1 MGKIVPFNPPPG
13 VFRNGTQ
20 YQVKGRWFDS
30 NLVRWKDGRL
40 KPIGGWSR
48 AITTGLTGIGRAM
61 FSWRDNSG
69 DKWLAIGTSSN
80 LYIFTSLSG
89 SATSITPNNFT
100 PGSDD
105 AEAGTGFGAGVFNG
119 SVITKTLTSDNIS
132 VSRSADTFT
141 FTNSNTASQA
151 GIDFTSFFAVG
162 DEIQASG
169 FSNSANNKLYSAGNS
184 HRVTA
189 VATTMDSSYPSNVA
203 TSVLTLGPENGSAAY
218 GGSTLAD
225 ESAGQTVTL
234 SRSRRFGNENVET
247 TSLVI
252 EAASWVFDSFGQILI
267 GMAPNDGRIYYWD
280 PSTTNPTGVKAQQI
294 TNAPTGNRAVM
305 VSKERHVFA
314 LGAGGDP
321 RKVQFSD
328 QEDKDTWTATAT
340 NQAGSFNLE
349 TQGQILAGKTVGS
362 RILVWTTTDC
372 HAIDHVGPPFVY
384 GRQKIGDACGAISNR
399 SMAVV
404 GDVAYW
410 MSQGGFFTYQ
420 GSVQSLS
427 STVSDYVFG
436 DINPIQNSKIFAAV
450 NAAFFEVTW
459 WYASSGAT
467 EIDRYVTY
475 NYQENWWSIGRLTR
489 TAWEDAG
496 VFDDPIAVADDNII
510 YAHEQSASTAART
523 TNTIA
528 TTDAE
533 LSDFDRNL
541 VNGGST
547 SDVGLCFAETGG
559 MEVGDGENLTNIT
572 QLITDQTS
580 GDAGLRFKFKTRF
593 NPNSTETESSALEV
607 ASDGYTDCRIQGRQF
622 AYRVESGFDQSW
634 EIGTIRADVSAGGR
648 R

>member
-48 AITTGLTGIGRAM
+48 AITSGLTGIGRAM

-89 SATSITPNNFT
+89 SAADITPSGFVTGNDT
-100 PGSDD
+100 AEPGN
-105 AEAGTGFGAGVFNG
+105 GFGAGVFNG
-119 SVITKTLTSDNIS
+119 SGVVKTLTASDIS
-132 VSRSADTFT
+132 ATQSTDKFT
-141 FTNSNTASQA
+141 TAGSV
-151 GIDFTSFFAVG
+151 DFTEYFAVG

-169 FSNSANNKLYSAGNS
+169 FSNAANNKTYNDS

-189 VATTMDSSYPSNVA
+189 VTATE
-203 TSVLTLGPENGSAAY
+203 LTLGAENGSSSY

-225 ESAGQTVTL
+225 ESAGASITL
-234 SRSRRFGNENVET
+234 SRARRFGNENVST

-252 EAASWVFDSFGQILI
+252 GASSWVFDVFGQQLI
-267 GMAPNDGRIYYWD
+267 AMSTSDGKIYYWD
-280 PSTTNPTGVKAQQI
+280 PSVTDPTGTDAAVVS
-294 TNAPTGNRAVM
+294 NAPTSNSAVM

-328 QEDKDTWTATAT
+328 QEDKNTWTPTAT

-404 GDVAYW
+404 GDQAFW

-420 GSVQSLS
+420 GSVQPLPC
-427 STVSDYVFG
+427 TVSDYVFS
-436 DINPIQNSKIFAAV
+436 DMNSVQNSKIYASV
-450 NAAFFEVTW
+450 NSAFFEITW
-459 WYASSGAT
+459 WYSSGSAT
-467 EIDRYVTY
+467 EIDRYATF
-475 NYQENWWSIGRLTR
+475 NYQEGWWSIGKLTR

-496 VFDDPIAVADDNII
+496 VFDDPIAIADDNII
-510 YAHEQSASTAART
+510 YSHEQAASTSSRS
-523 TNTIA
+523 TNSVA
-528 TTDAE
+528 TTLAE
-533 LSDFDRNL
+533 LSDFDREL
-541 VNGGST
+541 VSGGAT
-547 SDVGLCFAETGG
+547 SDIGLCFAETGA

-607 ASDGYTDCRIQGRQF
+607 ASDGYTDCRILGRQF

>member
-48 AITTGLTGIGRAM
+48 AITSGLTGIGRAM
-61 FSWRDNSG
+61 ISWRDNSG

-80 LYIFTSLSG
+80 LYVFTSLSG
-89 SATSITPNNFT
+89 SAADITPSGFVVGNDT
-100 PGSDD
+100 AEPGN
-105 AEAGTGFGAGVFNG
+105 GFGVGVFNG
-119 SVITKTLTSDNIS
+119 SGVVKTLTATDIS
-132 VSRSADTFT
+132 ATQSTDKFT
-141 FTNSNTASQA
+141 TGGSVNFTEY
-151 GIDFTSFFAVG
+151 FAVG

-169 FSNSANNKLYSAGNS
+169 FSSAANNKTYNDS

-189 VATTMDSSYPSNVA
+189 VTATE
-203 TSVLTLGPENGSAAY
+203 LTLGAENGSTAY

-225 ESAGQTVTL
+225 ESAGASITL
-234 SRSRRFGNENVET
+234 SRARRFGNESTET
-247 TSLVI
+247 SSLVI
-252 EAASWVFDSFGQILI
+252 GASSWTFDVFGQQLI
-267 GMAPNDGRIYYWD
+267 AMSTSDGKIYYWD
-280 PSTTNPTGVKAQQI
+280 PSLSNPTGTNASVV
-294 TNAPTGNRAVM
+294 TNAPTSNSAVM

-328 QEDKDTWTATAT
+328 QEDKTTWTPTAT

-349 TQGQILAGKTVGS
+349 TRGQILSGKTVGS

-404 GDVAYW
+404 GDQAFW
-410 MSQGGFFTYQ
+410 MSHGGFFTYQ
-420 GSVQSLS
+420 GSVQPLPC
-427 STVSDYVFG
+427 TVSDYVFS
-436 DINPIQNSKIFAAV
+436 DMNSIQNSKIYASV
-450 NAAFFEVTW
+450 NSAFLEITW
-459 WYASSGAT
+459 WYASKDSS
-467 EIDRYVTY
+467 EIDRYVTF
-475 NYQENWWSIGRLTR
+475 NYQENWWSIGKLTR

-496 VFDDPIAVADDNII
+496 VFDDPIAIADDNII
-510 YAHEQSASTAART
+510 YSHEQSASTSARS
-523 TNTIA
+523 TNSVA

-533 LSDFDRNL
+533 VSDFDREL
-541 VNGGST
+541 VSGGAT

-559 MEVGDGENLTNIT
+559 MEIGDGENLTNIT
-572 QLITDQTS
+572 QLITDQNS
-580 GDAGLRFKFKTRF
+580 GINGLRFKFKTRF
-593 NPNSTETESSALEV
+593 NPNSTESESSALEI
-607 ASDGYTDCRIQGRQF
+607 ASDGYTDCRILGRQF
-622 AYRVESGFDQSW
+622 AYRVESGWDQDW

>member
-48 AITTGLTGIGRAM
+48 AITSGLTGIGRAM

-80 LYIFTSLSG
+80 LYVFTSLSG
-89 SATSITPNNFT
+89 SAADVTPSGFVVGNDT
-100 PGSDD
+100 
-105 AEAGTGFGAGVFNG
+105 AEPGTGFGAGVFNG
-119 SVITKTLTSDNIS
+119 SSVFKTLTATDIS
-132 VSRSADTFT
+132 ATQSTDKFT
-141 FTNSNTASQA
+141 TAGSV
-151 GIDFTSFFAVG
+151 DFTEYFAVG

-169 FSNSANNKLYSAGNS
+169 FSNAANNKTYNDS

-189 VATTMDSSYPSNVA
+189 VTATE
-203 TSVLTLGPENGSAAY
+203 LTLGAENGSSAY

-225 ESAGQTVTL
+225 ESSGASITL
-234 SRSRRFGNENVET
+234 SRARRFGNENVTT

-252 EAASWVFDSFGQILI
+252 EASSWVFDVFGEQLI
-267 GMAPNDGRIYYWD
+267 AMSTSDGKLYYWD
-280 PSTTNPTGVKAQQI
+280 PSVSDPTGTIAAVVS
-294 TNAPTGNRAVM
+294 NAPTSNSSVL

-328 QEDKDTWTATAT
+328 QEDKTTWTATAT

-362 RILVWTTTDC
+362 RILVWTSTDC

-404 GDVAYW
+404 GDQAFW
-410 MSQGGFFTYQ
+410 MSHGGFFTYQ
-420 GSVQSLS
+420 GSVQPLPC
-427 STVSDYVFG
+427 TVSDYVFS
-436 DINPIQNSKIFAAV
+436 DINSVQNSKIYASV
-450 NAAFFEVTW
+450 NSAFFEITW
-459 WYASSGAT
+459 WYSSGSAT
-467 EIDRYVTY
+467 EIDRYVTF
-475 NYQENWWSIGRLTR
+475 NYQEGWWSIGKLTR

-496 VFDDPIAVADDNII
+496 VFDDPIAIADDNII
-510 YAHEQSASTAART
+510 YSHEQAASTASRT
-523 TNTIA
+523 TNSIA

-533 LSDFDRNL
+533 LSDFDRDL
-541 VNGGST
+541 VSGGAT
-547 SDVGLCFAETGG
+547 SDIGLCFAETGA

-607 ASDGYTDCRIQGRQF
+607 ASDGYTDCRILGRQF
-622 AYRVESGFDQSW
+622 AYRVESGFDQFW

>member
-48 AITTGLTGIGRAM
+48 AITSGLTGIGRAM
-61 FSWRDNSG
+61 ISWRDNSG

-80 LYIFTSLSG
+80 LYVFTSLSG
-89 SATSITPNNFT
+89 SAADITPSGFVVGNDT
-100 PGSDD
+100 AEPGN
-105 AEAGTGFGAGVFNG
+105 GFGVGVFNG
-119 SVITKTLTSDNIS
+119 SGVVKTLTATDIS
-132 VSRSADTFT
+132 ATQSTDKFT
-141 FTNSNTASQA
+141 TGGSVNFTEY
-151 GIDFTSFFAVG
+151 FAVG

-169 FSNSANNKLYSAGNS
+169 FSSAANNKTYNDS

-189 VATTMDSSYPSNVA
+189 VTATE
-203 TSVLTLGPENGSAAY
+203 LTLGAENGSTAY

-225 ESAGQTVTL
+225 ESAGASITL
-234 SRSRRFGNENVET
+234 SRARRFGNESTET
-247 TSLVI
+247 SSLVI
-252 EAASWVFDSFGQILI
+252 GASSWTFDVFGQQLI
-267 GMAPNDGRIYYWD
+267 AMSTSDGKIYYWD
-280 PSTTNPTGVKAQQI
+280 PSLSNPTGTNASVV
-294 TNAPTGNRAVM
+294 TNAPTSNSAVM

-328 QEDKDTWTATAT
+328 QEDKTTWTPTAT

-349 TQGQILAGKTVGS
+349 TQGQILSGKTVGS

-404 GDVAYW
+404 GDQAFW
-410 MSQGGFFTYQ
+410 MSHGGFFTYQ
-420 GSVQSLS
+420 GSVQPLPC
-427 STVSDYVFG
+427 TVSDYVFS
-436 DINPIQNSKIFAAV
+436 DMNSIQNSKIYASV
-450 NAAFFEVTW
+450 NSAFLEITW
-459 WYASSGAT
+459 WYASKDSS
-467 EIDRYVTY
+467 EIDRYVTF
-475 NYQENWWSIGRLTR
+475 NYQENWWSIGKLTR

-496 VFDDPIAVADDNII
+496 VFDDPIAIADDNII
-510 YAHEQSASTAART
+510 YSHEQSASTSARS
-523 TNTIA
+523 TNSVA

-533 LSDFDRNL
+533 VSDFDREL
-541 VNGGST
+541 VSGGAT

-559 MEVGDGENLTNIT
+559 MEIGDGENLTNIT
-572 QLITDQTS
+572 QLITDQNS
-580 GDAGLRFKFKTRF
+580 GINGLRFKFKTRF
-593 NPNSTETESSALEV
+593 NPNSTESESSALEI
-607 ASDGYTDCRIQGRQF
+607 ASDGYTDCRILGRQF
-622 AYRVESGFDQSW
+622 AYRVESGWDQDW